1 MSQILFKDGLIY
13 TTAILS
19 NKNRTVILKNALV
32 DTGSS
37 STVISSE
44 IAKKLGL
51 KPEPTDIINS
61 VQGVGGS
68 ETVIEK
74 VIDSITLDVSAVT
87 DFHIQVGAMDYGISL
102 EAIIGLDLL
111 TKAKAVLDLNNFIIT
126 TL

>member
-1 MSQILFKDGLIY
+1 MSKIFLNDGLIY
-13 TTAILS
+13 TTVTLS
-19 NKNRTVILKNALV
+19 HKNRTIILKNALL

-44 IAKKLGL
+44 IANKLGL
-51 KPEPTDIINS
+51 RPEPTDIINS

-74 VIDSITLDVSAVT
+74 VIDSIVIDMSTVKK
-87 DFHIQVGAMDYGISL
+87 FHIQIGAMDYGIIL

-111 TKAKAVLDLNNFIIT
+111 TAFRSVIDLEKYRLTAI
-126 TL
+126 